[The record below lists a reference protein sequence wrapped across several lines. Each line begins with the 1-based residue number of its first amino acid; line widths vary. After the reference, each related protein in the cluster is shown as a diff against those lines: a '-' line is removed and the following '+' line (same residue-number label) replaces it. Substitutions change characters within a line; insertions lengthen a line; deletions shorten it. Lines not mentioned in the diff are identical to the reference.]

1 MELSKLTLGDI
12 AKIEAYANLPIS
24 AISDEV
30 VGATKLRIG
39 LAWAIKKQSDP
50 KFTFEMAEALTMADV
65 NDLIG
70 EDEEDSKK

>member
-39 LAWAIKKQSDP
+39 LAWAIKRQSDP
-50 KFTFEMAEALTMADV
+50 KFTFEQAEGLTMADV
-65 NDLIG
+65 NDLIEDG
-70 EDEEDSKK
+70 EETKK

>member
-12 AKIEAYANLPIS
+12 ARIEAYANLPIS

-39 LAWAIKKQSDP
+39 LAWAIKKQTDP
-50 KFTFEMAEALTMADV
+50 KFTFEMAESLTMADV
-65 NDLIG
+65 NELIDAG
-70 EDEEDSKK
+70 DETKK

>member
-12 AKIEAYANLPIS
+12 ARIEAYANLPIS

-39 LAWAIKKQSDP
+39 LAWAIKKRTDP
-50 KFTFEMAEALTMADV
+50 KFTFEMAESLTMADV
-65 NDLIG
+65 NDLIDAG
-70 EDEEDSKK
+70 DETKK

>member
-1 MELSKLTLGDI
+1 MELSKLTLGEI

-39 LAWAIKKQSDP
+39 LAWALKKQSDP
-50 KFTFEMAEALTMADV
+50 KFTLEMAEGLTMADV
-65 NDLIG
+65 NALIG
-70 EDEEDSKK
+70 EDDPTKK

>member
-1 MELSKLTLGDI
+1 MELSKLTLGEI

-39 LAWAIKKQSDP
+39 LAWALKKQSDP
-50 KFTFEMAEALTMADV
+50 KFTLDMAEALTMDDV
-65 NDLIG
+65 NSLLADG
-70 EDEEDSKK
+70 EDTKK